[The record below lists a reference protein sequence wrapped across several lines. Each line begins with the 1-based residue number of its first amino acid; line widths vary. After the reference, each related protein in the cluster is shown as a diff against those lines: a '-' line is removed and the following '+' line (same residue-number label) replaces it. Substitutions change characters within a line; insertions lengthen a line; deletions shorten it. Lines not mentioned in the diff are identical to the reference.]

1 MTPTEIA
8 QTYDSLATFWAG
20 QEFDQANGLDAHRR
34 ALRFLNAGLSSEGH
48 SNPSRRAL
56 EVGCGSSG
64 RLTELLLTEGFEV
77 TGVDISE
84 EMLRLAR
91 ERHPEVTFHLADI
104 TQWEMPQAYHL
115 ISAWDS
121 VWHVPLG
128 QQEGVI
134 RKLCQ
139 GLMPGGVFIFTA
151 GGLDKPSEREDIMMG
166 QPIYHA
172 TLGLPRLMEIIASET
187 CVCRH
192 LEYDQYPEM
201 HVCLIVQ
208 KGGTEATLHE

>member
-1 MTPTEIA
+1 MSPAEIA
-8 QTYDSLATFWAG
+8 QTYDSLASFWAG
-20 QEFDQANGLDAHRR
+20 QEFDQSNGFEAHRR
-34 ALRFLNAGLSSEGH
+34 ALHFLNAGSSSEEL
-48 SNPSRRAL
+48 SNTSRTAL

-64 RLTELLLTEGFEV
+64 RLTELLLTDGFEV

-104 TQWEMPQAYHL
+104 TQWELPQAYHL

-121 VWHVPLG
+121 IWHVPLG
-128 QQEGVI
+128 QQEDVV

-139 GLMPGGVFIFTA
+139 GLIPGGVFIFTA
-151 GGLDKPSEREDIMMG
+151 GGLDTPSEREDIMMG

-172 TLGLPRLMEIIASET
+172 TLGLPRLMEIIASEA
-187 CVCRH
+187 CLCRH

-201 HVCLIVQ
+201 HVYLIVQ
-208 KGGTEATLHE
+208 KGGNEASRHG